1 MNRATPQMR
10 DLSQRLI
17 GYETMG
23 NKSKKEETAGVFH
36 ACEKLRPS
44 LAALMGGMGFTALL
58 ARALAV
64 ASVEDPSLRAVEV
77 KPNGSLARL
86 SEVANPA
93 NREQI
98 LEGGVVLLAH
108 LLGLL
113 VAFIGEKLTLQM
125 VRDVWPK
132 LSLPNL
138 DSKESKNK

>member
-1 MNRATPQMR
+1 MR

-36 ACEKLRPS
+36 ACEKLRPA
-44 LAALMGGMGFTALL
+44 LAALMGSMGFRALL
-58 ARALAV
+58 SRALAV